1 MRTCSRSHDLTQTA
15 DAVGNSGLVNYISLG
30 GASRGVFTTPSYPG
44 AVVTSAPSGDT
55 MLMRVISSVKGGATR
70 DEKISVLR

>member
-30 GASRGVFTTPSYPG
+30 GTSRGVF
-44 AVVTSAPSGDT
+44 VNT
-55 MLMRVISSVKGGATR
+55 MLAWY
-70 DEKISVLR
+70 